1 MIVFEFTSENQ
12 ILEKLLPPPMRLAV
26 SQNLRPFLRKHWPCQ
41 QFFFSCFITKYAGHW
56 RSYENQGASIFK

>member
-26 SQNLRPFLRKHWPCQ
+26 SQNFRF
-41 QFFFSCFITKYAGHW
+41 
-56 RSYENQGASIFK
+56 SYENIGHVNKLFFHVL